1 MGHSMH
7 VGLRGQLS
15 RPLCEFKLVR
25 LDSRCFLLPN
35 HLAGPKII
43 LKMSSKVAKV
53 MYAFPCNCRTK
64 SWYPITVFL
73 DIVWGSQNKELLSW
87 RGDLS
92 IIILKKKIEHC
103 QTLFWLSVKE
113 QFEKEAAFY
122 FIASV
127 LRSQV

>member
-1 MGHSMH
+1 MLVFRVCVWAIACMWDSEDNCLH
-7 VGLRGQLS
+7 
-15 RPLCEFKLVR
+15 PLCEFKLVR

-92 IIILKKKIEHC
+92 IISLKKKLNIARRC
-103 QTLFWLSVKE
+103 SGYLLKNNSRKSQP
-113 QFEKEAAFY
+113 
-122 FIASV
+122 FIS
-127 LRSQV
+127 